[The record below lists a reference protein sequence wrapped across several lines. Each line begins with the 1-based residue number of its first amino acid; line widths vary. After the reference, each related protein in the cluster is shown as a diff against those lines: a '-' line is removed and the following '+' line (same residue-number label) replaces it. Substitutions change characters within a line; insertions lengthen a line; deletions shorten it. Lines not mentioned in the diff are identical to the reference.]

1 MSLTLLL
8 WKGSDHYLFQS
19 PILLPR
25 CYQDRTIQPLLAP
38 CRGHHP
44 LWFLV
49 GLGCLRLV
57 CLKFVNRRSSVK
69 ARFWSRFGIYLN
81 HTQSL
86 SVDENSRCWFADSC
100 SSSLSIALN
109 RNISISPFKARALGS
124 SPRRVSPSG
133 KRQTRQN
140 GFGVGGSLVHVRC
153 TPCERVYTAS
163 LPVVDRPLAK
173 AGVRLAKL
181 LNEAL
186 GKKYA
191 GGGTANRWIRDCIEN
206 LNGSATRETH
216 GNNDHCS
223 SKR

>member
-1 MSLTLLL
+1 MSGASSFVVSCGLRL
-8 WKGSDHYLFQS
+8 SE
-19 PILLPR
+19 
-25 CYQDRTIQPLLAP
+25 
-38 CRGHHP
+38 
-44 LWFLV
+44 V
-49 GLGCLRLV
+49 GLSEIRKPQVKCQGTVLV
-57 CLKFVNRRSSVK
+57 TVRS
-69 ARFWSRFGIYLN
+69 RFWSRFGIYLN

-124 SPRRVSPSG
+124 SPRRLTTSD

-153 TPCERVYTAS
+153 TPWERLDTAS
-163 LPVVDRPLAK
+163 IPVVDRPLAK

-191 GGGTANRWIRDCIEN
+191 GGVLPTGGLVTVLR
-206 LNGSATRETH
+206 
-216 GNNDHCS
+216 S
-223 SKR
+223 STDQPR

>member
-1 MSLTLLL
+1 MSGASSFVVSCGLRL
-8 WKGSDHYLFQS
+8 SE
-19 PILLPR
+19 
-25 CYQDRTIQPLLAP
+25 
-38 CRGHHP
+38 
-44 LWFLV
+44 V
-49 GLGCLRLV
+49 GLSEIRKPQVKCQGTVLV
-57 CLKFVNRRSSVK
+57 TVRS
-69 ARFWSRFGIYLN
+69 RFWSRFGIYLN

-124 SPRRVSPSG
+124 SPRRLTPSD

-191 GGGTANRWIRDCIEN
+191 GGGWYCQQVD
-206 LNGSATRETH
+206 S
-216 GNNDHCS
+216 
-223 SKR
+223 

>member
-69 ARFWSRFGIYLN
+69 ARFWSRFG
-81 HTQSL
+81 
-86 SVDENSRCWFADSC
+86 R
-100 SSSLSIALN
+100 
-109 RNISISPFKARALGS
+109 
-124 SPRRVSPSG
+124 
-133 KRQTRQN
+133 
-140 GFGVGGSLVHVRC
+140 GFGHGSGYIYITLSRY
-153 TPCERVYTAS
+153 RWAKTAAAG
-163 LPVVDRPLAK
+163 LPILA
-173 AGVRLAKL
+173 L
-181 LNEAL
+181 LPSPAHL
-186 GKKYA
+186 
-191 GGGTANRWIRDCIEN
+191 IV
-206 LNGSATRETH
+206 
-216 GNNDHCS
+216 
-223 SKR
+223 